1 MKYLFVFL
9 FFTTSFIFSFQK
21 DDPKTVNSTI
31 KVSGVCEMCKSRI
44 EKGTIKLKGVKY
56 ANWEIISN
64 NLSLIY
70 NSKKIKLDSIK
81 KKIASLGH
89 DTDKFKAPIDVYE
102 NLPDCCHYK
111 TLSIH

>member
-111 TLSIH
+111 TLSIN

>member
-1 MKYLFVFL
+1 MKYLFVIV
-9 FFTTSFIFSFQK
+9 FFTTSFTFAFQK

-64 NLSLIY
+64 KLSLIY
-70 NSKKIKLDSIK
+70 NSRKIKLDSIK

-102 NLPDCCHYK
+102 SLPDCCRYK
-111 TLSIH
+111 TNSPH

>member
-89 DTDKFKAPIDVYE
+89 DTDKFKVPIDVYE
-102 NLPDCCHYK
+102 RLPECCHYK

>member
-9 FFTTSFIFSFQK
+9 FFTSSFIFSFQK
-21 DDPKTVNSTI
+21 DDPKTVKSTI

-102 NLPDCCHYK
+102 RLPECCHYK

>member
-102 NLPDCCHYK
+102 RLHECCHYK

>member
-9 FFTTSFIFSFQK
+9 FFTNSFTYAFQK
-21 DDPKTVNSTI
+21 DDPKTLNFTI

-64 NLSLIY
+64 KLSLIY
-70 NSKKIKLDSIK
+70 NSTKIKLDTIK

-102 NLPDCCHYK
+102 NLPDCRHYK

>member
-70 NSKKIKLDSIK
+70 NSKKL
-81 KKIASLGH
+81 
-89 DTDKFKAPIDVYE
+89 
-102 NLPDCCHYK
+102 N
-111 TLSIH
+111 

>member
-9 FFTTSFIFSFQK
+9 FFTTSFTYAFQK
-21 DDPKTVNSTI
+21 DDLKTLNSTI

-70 NSKKIKLDSIK
+70 NSKKIKLDTIK

>member
-9 FFTTSFIFSFQK
+9 FFTTSFTYAFQK
-21 DDPKTVNSTI
+21 DDPKTLNSTI

-70 NSKKIKLDSIK
+70 NSKKIKLDTIK

>member
-9 FFTTSFIFSFQK
+9 FFTTSFTYAFQK
-21 DDPKTVNSTI
+21 DDPKTLNFTI

-70 NSKKIKLDSIK
+70 NSKKIKLDTIK

>member
-89 DTDKFKAPIDVYE
+89 DTDKFKANLDVYE
-102 NLPDCCHYK
+102 SLPECCHYK
-111 TLSIH
+111 TASPH

>member
-9 FFTTSFIFSFQK
+9 FFTTLFTYAFQK
-21 DDPKTVNSTI
+21 DDPKTLNFTI

-70 NSKKIKLDSIK
+70 NSKKIKLDTIK